1 MVPAH
6 GGFDLRRDH
15 GFRNPPVLPFQV
27 LGGERD
33 SLTLRPRRADDAL
46 VGLWGRFS
54 GVCVVFG
61 ESEWVNREKES
72 RSK

>member
-33 SLTLRPRRADDAL
+33 SLTLRPRRQMTL
-46 VGLWGRFS
+46 CETLGEVFWRVCCFWRERVG
-54 GVCVVFG
+54 
-61 ESEWVNREKES
+61 K
-72 RSK
+72 